1 MFTEAD
7 FMLDIAVAFLADEF
21 NAYLQRRT
29 GSLAL
34 GRAVPGAL
42 VNDAGKVAV
51 DKGTVGV
58 ALINIEEERVTRVQQ
73 PERVLVNGREI
84 VLPPELRLNLTLM
97 FVPNMATYELSL
109 RALSHVLSFFQACPA
124 FSVDE
129 YPALDAR
136 IGQLLVELHSIG
148 PETLNQVWA
157 CLGAKYMPS
166 VLYRVRLVTL
176 QDQEPAAIGAPIT
189 DISLALHEK

>member
-1 MFTEAD
+1 
-7 FMLDIAVAFLADEF
+7 MLDIAVAFLADEF

-34 GRAVPGAL
+34 GRAVAGAL

-51 DKGTVGV
+51 AKGTIGVG
-58 ALINIEEERVTRVQQ
+58 LINIEEERVTRVQQ

-97 FVPNMATYELSL
+97 FVPNMATYDLSL
-109 RALSHVLSFFQACPA
+109 RALSHVLTFFQACPS
-124 FSVDE
+124 FTVDE
-129 YPALDAR
+129 YPALDTR

-176 QDQEPAAIGAPIT
+176 QDQEPDAVGAPIT
-189 DISLALHEK
+189 DISLALHDK

>member
-1 MFTEAD
+1 
-7 FMLDIAVAFLADEF
+7 MLDIAVAFLADEF

-51 DKGTVGV
+51 GKGTVGV

-97 FVPNMATYELSL
+97 FVPNMATYDLSL

-124 FSVDE
+124 FAVDE

-176 QDQEPAAIGAPIT
+176 QDQEPEGIGAPIT
-189 DISLALHEK
+189 DVALDVHEK

>member
-1 MFTEAD
+1 
-7 FMLDIAVAFLADEF
+7 MLDVAVAFLADEF

-51 DKGTVGV
+51 AKGTVGV
-58 ALINIEEERVTRVQQ
+58 GLINIEEERVTRVQQ
-73 PERVLVNGREI
+73 PARVLVNGREI

-97 FVPNMATYELSL
+97 FVPNMATYDLSL
-109 RALSHVLSFFQACPA
+109 RMLSHVLTFFQSCPS

-129 YPALDAR
+129 HAALDSR

-176 QDQEPAAIGAPIT
+176 QDQEPEGIGAPIT
-189 DISLALHEK
+189 DVALDVHEK

>member
-1 MFTEAD
+1 
-7 FMLDIAVAFLADEF
+7 MLDIAVAFLADEF

-124 FSVDE
+124 FAVDE

-176 QDQEPAAIGAPIT
+176 QDQEPASVGAPIT
-189 DISLALHEK
+189 DISLALHDK